1 MSAAPSVAAIVT
13 VTNPA
18 SSGYWVYLA
27 CIASLCRVM
36 DEVVVID
43 GGSDDGS
50 LERLRD
56 WLGADAARMR
66 VIADEAVYWGR
77 GDAFHLHQIN
87 VSYDHVLRGLEHDWV
102 FAMPADQVAWGWDPA
117 ALRRTLREHDGAA
130 YASFHRSKVLNG
142 TPSRRVDQRGIA
154 VNLARCRARGI
165 HLCWGDAGGRAGDFP
180 LRGERKSTYLDPA
193 NGSRRTIYAGTEL
206 PPEALLELE
215 CGTYG
220 HFFLTPEQA
229 MEKSRRWDRVAARY
243 YGYPPAGDREIR
255 LRQRIP
261 SCARW
266 LPRATVGA
274 WEFPPEMERVVREH
288 YHEGMLGGAVDES
301 RGRPR
306 AATRA
311 LLAAGRR
318 VGAGLLRLRGFP
330 VLRDLH
336 AWADLDGPDPEP
348 VDVAAAYERQD
359 EVLGLR
365 PARGRA
371 RAAASAG
378 AGRP

>member
-1 MSAAPSVAAIVT
+1 
-13 VTNPA
+13 
-18 SSGYWVYLA
+18 
-27 CIASLCRVM
+27 M

-50 LERLRD
+50 LELLRD

-66 VIADEAVYWGR
+66 VVADEEVYWGR

-102 FAMPADQVAWGWDPA
+102 FAMPADQVAWGWDAA
-117 ALRRTLREHDGAA
+117 ALRRMLRQHGGAA
-130 YASFHRSKVLNG
+130 YAAFHRSKVLNG
-142 TPSRRVDQRGIA
+142 RPARRMDQRGIA
-154 VNLARCRARGI
+154 VNLGQCRARGI

-220 HFFLTPEQA
+220 HFFLTREQA

-243 YGYPPAGDREIR
+243 YGHPPAGDREIR

-261 SCARW
+261 AWSRG
-266 LPRATVGA
+266 LPPATVAG
-274 WEFPPEMERVVREH
+274 WEFPPEMARVVREH
-288 YHEGMLGGAVDES
+288 YREGMLGGAVDES
-301 RGRPR
+301 RGRPN

-318 VGAGLLRLRGFP
+318 AGAGLLRLRGFP
-330 VLRDLH
+330 ALRALH
-336 AWADLDGPDPEP
+336 AWSDLDGPDPEP
-348 VDVAAAYERQD
+348 VDVAAVYRRQD
-359 EVLGLR
+359 EVLGVR
-365 PARGRA
+365 RAGAPA
-371 RAAASAG
+371 RAAPGG
-378 AGRP
+378 AAERRW